1 MSGFDP
7 AGLTVYVD
15 GEYVDGAEA
24 RLSVFD
30 HGLLY
35 GDGVFEGMRVFGGAL
50 FRPRDHLAR
59 LERSARSLGIEIP
72 LGADD
77 LLDVIC
83 EVVARSGLEEAHV
96 RPIVTRGFGAP
107 GLDPWRC
114 ERASV
119 IVMAY
124 PFPPML
130 GTDPLRLLIGSVVRK
145 APRSLGAHVKSL
157 NYLDAIV
164 AKQQAKAA
172 GLDDAVM
179 LDALGAVAE
188 CTSTNL
194 FMVVD
199 GVLVTPTTR
208 AALPG
213 ITRRTVLEVA
223 SELGIAVEERD
234 IWPMEL
240 YVADAIFLTGSG
252 AGIVPVGAVD
262 GRPVATSDHPY
273 PATLTGAYRERTRDE
288 RVPRSGSRCVATPAS
303 TAA

>member
-15 GEYVDGAEA
+15 GEYVDATEA

-72 LGADD
+72 LGTDE
-77 LLDVIC
+77 LLEVIC

-213 ITRRTVLEVA
+213 ITRRTVLELA
-223 SELGIAVEERD
+223 SELSIAVEERD

-262 GRPVATSDHPY
+262 GRPVATSEHPY
-273 PATLTGAYRERTRDE
+273 LTTLTGAYRERTRDG
-288 RVPRSGSRCVATPAS
+288 RYLVPVRGE
-303 TAA
+303 